1 MSLQDIIIRILLSIL
16 IGGTIGYNREREN
29 VSAGFRTHALVCLGA
44 TIAGLIQVELGQL
57 AISEITKTP
66 ELASAIKINDGRF
79 IGQVISG
86 IGFLGAGTIIKT
98 KGSVRGLTTAASIWS
113 VACIGIAIGVGFY
126 RISIIG
132 GLSIITVLVVLK
144 KIEEKFIIK
153 ASNMKLKI
161 KYKDKSEAIKEI
173 KESIDESQVKIE
185 NIEVLNENEC
195 IYTLSKS
202 KLIGVNEVVSTFIE
216 NDSVVSVS
224 QI

>member
-66 ELASAIKINDGRF
+66 ALASAIKINDGRF

-153 ASNMKLKI
+153 ASNIKLKI
-161 KYKDKSEAIKEI
+161 KYRDKSEAIKEI

-202 KLIGVNEVVSTFIE
+202 KLIGINEVVSTFIE

>member
-66 ELASAIKINDGRF
+66 ALAGAIKINDGRF

-153 ASNMKLKI
+153 ASNIKLKI
-161 KYKDKSEAIKEI
+161 KYRDKSEAIKEI

-202 KLIGVNEVVSTFIE
+202 KLIGINEVVSTFIE

>member
-66 ELASAIKINDGRF
+66 ALVGAIKINDGRF
-79 IGQVISG
+79 IGQVIWG

-98 KGSVRGLTTAASIWS
+98 KVSVRGLTTAASIWS

-153 ASNMKLKI
+153 ASNIKLKI
-161 KYKDKSEAIKEI
+161 KYRDKSEAIKDI

-202 KLIGVNEVVSTFIE
+202 KLIGINEVVSTFIE

>member
-1 MSLQDIIIRILLSIL
+1 MNLQDIIIRILLSIL

-57 AISEITKTP
+57 AISEIAKTP
-66 ELASAIKINDGRF
+66 ALAGAIKINDGRF

-153 ASNMKLKI
+153 ASNIKLKV

-173 KESIDESQVKIE
+173 KESIDEFQIKIE

-202 KLIGVNEVVSTFIE
+202 KLVGINEVVSTFIE

>member
-66 ELASAIKINDGRF
+66 ALAGAIKINDGRF

-153 ASNMKLKI
+153 ASNIKLKI